1 MTAKGSTSLAQRDRA
16 LLLGALGVLVA
27 LSWWYLFNLSRDM
40 TWMMQT
46 MGIGPWSAAD
56 FLMMFLMWAVM
67 MVGMM
72 VPTAVRTVMIFAQI
86 SNRAKQRGKVAAS
99 AYWFTAG
106 YIMIW
111 TGFSVGATLLQ
122 WAFDQAA
129 LTSPMMILTSPYL
142 GAFLL
147 ISAGAWQ
154 LSPIKDKCLRHCR
167 SPAMYIA
174 THFRPGIA
182 GAINLGVRHG
192 LYCLG
197 CCWLLMGLLFVGGI
211 MNFLW
216 IAAISGF
223 ILAEKLSLA
232 SSWIL
237 RVSGG
242 LMIGAGVVYLI
253 WASTN

>member
-1 MTAKGSTSLAQRDRA
+1 MTTKGSTSLAQRDRA
-16 LLLGALGVLVA
+16 LLLGALGALVA

-40 TWMMQT
+40 TWMTQT
-46 MGIGPWSAAD
+46 MGIGPWSTTD

-72 VPTAVRTVMIFAQI
+72 VPTAVRTVMIYAQI
-86 SNRAKQRGKVAAS
+86 SSRAKERGKAAAS
-99 AYWFTAG
+99 GYWFAAG

-147 ISAGAWQ
+147 ISAGVWQ

-174 THFRPGIA
+174 THFRSGIA

-197 CCWLLMGLLFVGGI
+197 CCWMLMGLLFVGGI
-211 MNFLW
+211 MNLVW
-216 IAAISGF
+216 IGAIMGF
-223 ILAEKLSLA
+223 ILAEKLSSA
-232 SSWIL
+232 SNWISRL
-237 RVSGG
+237 SGG
-242 LMIGAGVVYLI
+242 IMISVGVAYLI
-253 WASTN
+253 WDKNN